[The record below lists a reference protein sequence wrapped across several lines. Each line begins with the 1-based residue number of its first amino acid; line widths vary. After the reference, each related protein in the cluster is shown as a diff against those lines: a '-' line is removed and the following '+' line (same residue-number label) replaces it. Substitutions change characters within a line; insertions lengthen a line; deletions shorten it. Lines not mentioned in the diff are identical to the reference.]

1 MKRDGAID
9 DIFKTG
15 LQEKAFNNKDALWQ
29 RIETGLDK
37 QGRRRRLV
45 LFIVLFFGI
54 ATVGTFLLIDKNK
67 NTTPLSINE
76 NTNSRQPEIFTAPPN
91 TTTALENI
99 LINKNYVQQQLP
111 IKHSS
116 TLYIN
121 KKIKGIHSNET
132 TEATAPQKNEEV
144 LVEELEKINLK
155 NLFFN
160 PEIIKPNS
168 IDHYVLPAL
177 KNYTPANKKP
187 DAVQKKKYN
196 IEILGGTD
204 ITNIKKPA
212 GYYAGASFYK
222 PLKNGAGIAAAVLYS
237 VNKVQESYRLSNK
250 PSYNRET
257 DATVDN
263 LSMLQ
268 CRIQFRQQI
277 KHSRFSVA
285 AGLTLVYILSAA
297 IDNVPHAD
305 SVYPGSYRRFTLQ
318 DINRLNVLFTAGAG
332 YLLLHRLTA
341 EINGSY
347 GLTELV
353 KNSYINQSNVK
364 SNFKKLQLGLIYKLK

>member
-1 MKRDGAID
+1 MKRDDAID
-9 DIFKTG
+9 DIFKAG

-37 QGRRRRLV
+37 QGRRRRLI
-45 LFIVLFFGI
+45 LFILLFFGI
-54 ATVGTFLLIDKNK
+54 STAGTFLLIDKNK
-67 NTTPLSINE
+67 NTTPLSISE
-76 NTNSRQPEIFTAPPN
+76 KINSRQSKIFTALPN
-91 TTTALENI
+91 TTAAPENI
-99 LINKNYVQQQLP
+99 LANKNYVQQQLP
-111 IKHSS
+111 INRSS
-116 TLYIN
+116 ILYIN
-121 KKIKGIHSNET
+121 KEIENINSNET
-132 TEATAPQKNEEV
+132 IEVTEPKKNEEV
-144 LVEELEKINLK
+144 LVEETEKIKLK
-155 NLFFN
+155 YLFFN
-160 PEIIKPNS
+160 PEKIKNNT
-168 IDHYVLPAL
+168 IDHSILPTL

-187 DAVQKKKYN
+187 DAVQKKKYS

-212 GYYAGASFYK
+212 GYYAGAAFYK
-222 PLKNGAGIAAAVLYS
+222 PLKNGAGIAVAVLYS
-237 VNKVQESYRLSNK
+237 VNKVQESYRLSDK

-285 AGLTLVYILSAA
+285 AGLTPVYILSAA

-305 SVYPGSYRRFTLQ
+305 SVYPGAYRRFTLQ

-332 YLLLHRLTA
+332 YQLLHRLTA